1 MWNKLSK
8 QFRILEIQSFY
19 IISRIWR
26 LVKYDQLHL
35 KKSRSNMAKKDDQA
49 LEPVVG
55 NFDALGEATSEEK
68 APLWGEKNT

>member
-1 MWNKLSK
+1 MEVGEIWSTSLNKK
-8 QFRILEIQSFY
+8 
-19 IISRIWR
+19 
-26 LVKYDQLHL
+26 
-35 KKSRSNMAKKDDQA
+35 RSNMAKKDDQA